1 MYIIILF
8 LAILFRCKGLL
19 HKLQQNGIFG
29 NTLDWIGKYHTDCK
43 QKVKLEGYSSSKQS
57 IIAGVPHI
65 VTRLETST
73 KFGFGYLRSQQ
84 RNVAQYPQCRKLTR
98 NMSSI
103 QNR

>member
-29 NTLDWIGKYHTDCK
+29 NTLDWIGKYHTDCEE
-43 QKVKLEGYSSSKQS
+43 KVKLEGYSSTKQS

-65 VTRLETST
+65 VTGSKR
-73 KFGFGYLRSQQ
+73 QQ
-84 RNVAQYPQCRKLTR
+84 SLG
-98 NMSSI
+98 SDI
-103 QNR
+103 